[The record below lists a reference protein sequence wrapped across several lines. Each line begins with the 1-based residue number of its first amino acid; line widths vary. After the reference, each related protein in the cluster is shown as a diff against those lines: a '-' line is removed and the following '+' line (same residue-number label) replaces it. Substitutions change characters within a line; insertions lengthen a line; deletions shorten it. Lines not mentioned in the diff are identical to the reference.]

1 MFHSNLPSILRTEAC
16 IPIND
21 LFTGPLSEPFNL
33 LVGGVGGITIK
44 IVVVAVLIFLLVKS
58 LISIVQSKNAKQDIA
73 AMPVVLFAIAA
84 TILVIMLVNTVFQAL
99 NNAC

>member
-1 MFHSNLPSILRTEAC
+1 MFKTEAC

-21 LFTGPLSEPFNL
+21 LFTGPLSAPFNL

-44 IVVVAVLIFLLVKS
+44 VIVVAVLIFLLVKS
-58 LISIVQSKNAKQDIA
+58 LFSIMRSRDAKQDIA
-73 AMPVVLFAIAA
+73 AMPIVLFAIAA
-84 TILVIMLVNTVFQAL
+84 TILIIMLVNTVFNAL